1 MTTAQII
8 SCLTTAIARRP
19 FTDWLGIFGERE
31 LRDLIRCE
39 LGHEGILDD
48 FQPHGTHFAR
58 AFGPREILHVVSGNT
73 PHAGMQSLL
82 RGLLLPATHNL
93 LKLPTGGL
101 PEIAAFRAA
110 LPADLA
116 ARVELSET
124 LPEEW
129 LARAEAVVVFG
140 SDETIAEFR
149 RRTRPDQKFIAHG
162 HRVSFGIV
170 CDDPELVSVPGAA
183 RDASRFDG
191 RGCLSPHLFYVRGD
205 APAVRAYAAALAREM
220 DLFNRAQPRATL
232 SAGEATRIHALRE
245 DWRFR
250 AANDPARVA
259 LWTPPD
265 STAWTIIFDAAD
277 SAFTASTADRVVFIK
292 PLPPLETLPIALGP
306 ARRHL
311 GAIGLWPATLEN
323 ARAIAALGLPA
334 ARLCSI
340 GKMQDPP
347 LTWHQDGAPSLG
359 GLVRWVDFE
368 PSSIEESARSRLA
381 KERASRHPAR

>member
-1 MTTAQII
+1 MTTAQTI
-8 SCLTTAIARRP
+8 SRLAAAVARPP
-19 FTDWLGIFGERE
+19 FTEWLGNFGERE
-31 LRDLIRCE
+31 LRELLRCE
-39 LGHEGILDD
+39 LGHEEMLDD
-48 FQPHGTHFAR
+48 FQPHGSHFAK
-58 AFGPREILHVVSGNT
+58 AIGPRVILHVVSGNT

-82 RGLLLPATHNL
+82 RGLLLPRAHNL
-93 LKLPTGGL
+93 LKLPTGGS
-101 PEIAAFRAA
+101 PEIVAFRDA
-110 LPADLA
+110 LPRELA

-149 RRTRPDQKFIAHG
+149 RRTRPEQKFIAHG
-162 HRVSFGIV
+162 HRVSLGIV
-170 CDDPELVSVPGAA
+170 FDDPELVSAPGAA
-183 RDASRFDG
+183 RDASRFDQ

-205 APAVRAYAAALAREM
+205 AASVRAYAAALAHEM

-232 SAGEATRIHALRE
+232 SASEATRIHALRE

-250 AANDPARVA
+250 AANDPARIT
-259 LWTPPD
+259 LWASPG
-265 STAWTIIFDAAD
+265 STAWTVISDATD
-277 SAFTASTADRVVFIK
+277 SLFTASTADRVVFVK
-292 PLPPLETLPIALGP
+292 PLPPLEKLSAALGP
-306 ARRHL
+306 ARTHL

-323 ARAIAALGLPA
+323 ARALVALDDLPA
-334 ARLCSI
+334 ARLCPI

-368 PSSIEESARSRLA
+368 AR
-381 KERASRHPAR
+381 